1 MTDRLIQKKEHVKG
15 LINDASDGHI
25 LSRNDLERE
34 ICSLWE
40 WILFFQHERL
50 IHLLVTMLF
59 ALLTFGSLVTFL
71 ATGFLPVIA
80 LFVLFLALLIP
91 YIFHYYHLENG
102 VQQLYDLYDQLK
114 ALREDKQNG

>member
-1 MTDRLIQKKEHVKG
+1 MADRLTQKKEHVKE
-15 LINDASDGHI
+15 LIRKASNGSKPSI
-25 LSRNDLERE
+25 EDLERE

-59 ALLTFGSLVTFL
+59 ALLTFGSLIAFL
-71 ATGFLPVIA
+71 VTGFFPVIA

>member
-1 MTDRLIQKKEHVKG
+1 
-15 LINDASDGHI
+15 
-25 LSRNDLERE
+25 LERE

-50 IHLLVTMLF
+50 IHLLVTILF

-71 ATGFLPVIA
+71 VTEFLPVIA

>member
-1 MTDRLIQKKEHVKG
+1 MADRLTQKITNAKKLLEQA
-15 LINDASDGHI
+15 ASGEKLSNVI
-25 LSRNDLERE
+25 LDKE

-50 IHLLVTMLF
+50 IHLLVTLLF
-59 ALLTFGSLVTFL
+59 ACLTFLSFSVFL
-71 ATGFLPVIA
+71 ITGFLPVIV
-80 LFVLFLALLIP
+80 LFVLFLVMLVP

-114 ALREDKQNG
+114 TYKED

>member
-1 MTDRLIQKKEHVKG
+1 MADRITQKISHAKELLG
-15 LINDASDGHI
+15 RDSSGER
-25 LSRNDLERE
+25 LSKELLDME

-50 IHLLVTMLF
+50 IHLLVTLLF
-59 ALLTFGSLVTFL
+59 SILTFLSLSVFII
-71 ATGFLPVIA
+71 TGFLPVI
-80 LFVLFLALLIP
+80 VLFLLFVVLLVP

-114 ALREDKQNG
+114 ASRED

>member
-1 MTDRLIQKKEHVKG
+1 MTDRITQKISHTNE
-15 LINDASDGHI
+15 L
-25 LSRNDLERE
+25 LERDSSVERLSKELFDNE

-50 IHLLVTMLF
+50 IHLLVTLLF
-59 ALLTFGSLVTFL
+59 SILTFLSLSVFII
-71 ATGFLPVIA
+71 TGFLPVI
-80 LFVLFLALLIP
+80 VLFLLFVVLLVP

-114 ALREDKQNG
+114 ACRED

>member
-59 ALLTFGSLVTFL
+59 ALLTFGSLFTFL
-71 ATGFLPVIA
+71 VTGFLPVIA

-102 VQQLYDLYDQLK
+102 VQQLYELYDQLK

>member
-1 MTDRLIQKKEHVKG
+1 MADRLIQKKEHVKG
-15 LINDASDGHI
+15 LIKDASDGHI
-25 LSRNDLERE
+25 LSKNDLERE
-34 ICSLWE
+34 IGSLWE

-50 IHLLVTMLF
+50 IHLLVTILF
-59 ALLTFGSLVTFL
+59 ALLTFGSLVTYL
-71 ATGFLPVIA
+71 VTGFLPVIA

-114 ALREDKQNG
+114 ASKEDKQNG

>member
-1 MTDRLIQKKEHVKG
+1 MADRLTQKKEHVKA
-15 LINDASDGHI
+15 LIREASNGSKPSI
-25 LSRNDLERE
+25 NDLERE

-59 ALLTFGSLVTFL
+59 ALLTFGSLIAFL
-71 ATGFLPVIA
+71 VTGFFPVIA

>member
-1 MTDRLIQKKEHVKG
+1 MADRLNQKKEHVQK
-15 LINDASDGHI
+15 LIREASNGHVP
-25 LSRNDLERE
+25 SKMDLERE

-50 IHLLVTMLF
+50 IHLLVTILF

-71 ATGFLPVIA
+71 VTGFLPVTA